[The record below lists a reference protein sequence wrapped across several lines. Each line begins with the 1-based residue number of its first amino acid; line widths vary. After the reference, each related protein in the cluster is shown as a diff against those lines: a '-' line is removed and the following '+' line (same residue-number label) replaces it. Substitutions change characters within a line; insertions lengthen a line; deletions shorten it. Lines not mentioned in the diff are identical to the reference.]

1 MKSIVFVAVVFSSFA
16 AKAQTVNWASDH
28 RSVRHLASG
37 QLAID
42 NALTYSVQYG
52 YRLKSKQQ
60 TIINLEYTAPFG
72 KTMADDFNIKTG
84 AQIMWMK
91 KGNFYFASE
100 FRAELRRF
108 ENSYSR
114 LVNIGA
120 DVSTTIGYYRKHW
133 FIAAEAG
140 FDKAILTHFKHSK
153 EYKEIFPAVK
163 DGWYEPSTGGI
174 LYSGVRLGYSTRN
187 CTFYL
192 KAGRKIEQD
201 FQTQPL
207 LPFYAQIGFVIQF
220 KTIGSK
226 K

>member
-1 MKSIVFVAVVFSSFA
+1 MKNIIFVAGMFVSVA
-16 AKAQTVNWASDH
+16 VKAQTVNWAADH
-28 RSVRHLASG
+28 RSVRHLVAG

-52 YRLKSKQQ
+52 YRLKSKRQ

-72 KTMADDFNIKTG
+72 KTIADDFNIKTG

-100 FRAELRRF
+100 LRAELRRF
-108 ENSYSR
+108 ENSYTR
-114 LVNIGA
+114 LVNIGT

-153 EYKEIFPAVK
+153 EYKEVFPAVK

-174 LYSGVRLGYSTRN
+174 LYSGVRLAYSTRN
-187 CTFYL
+187 STIYL
-192 KAGRKIEQD
+192 KAGRKIQQD
-201 FQTQPL
+201 FETQPL
-207 LPFYAQIGFVIQF
+207 LPFYAQVGFVMQF
-220 KTIGSK
+220 KTIGSEK
-226 K
+226 